1 MMQRA
6 LGWCHHLCP
15 QPFPHQVMAKILVI
29 DDEKAI
35 RFALKE
41 ILEYENHRV
50 EAPEDGINGVEKA

>member
-1 MMQRA
+1 
-6 LGWCHHLCP
+6 
-15 QPFPHQVMAKILVI
+15 MAKILVI

-35 RFALKE
+35 HFALKE